1 MAELKRVFGL
11 SALIVYGVGD
21 ILGAGIYALTGKVAG
36 VAGHW
41 MWLSFSLALFIA
53 MFTAFSYAELSSRYP
68 KSGGASYYSQKAF
81 NKDWLGFIVGWIV
94 LFATVVSMATLS
106 AAFSQQIAKITGIE
120 LPAQLLILLFVAVI
134 ALVNFAGIKHSSN
147 ANMVATFIETSGLLI
162 VIGVGALWL
171 FGNSAETLPHPT
183 AHASE
188 LDLMKV
194 FQGVALAFYAFI
206 GFEDI
211 ANVAEESKDPEK
223 NIPTSII
230 ASLLIAG
237 LLYIL
242 IGWLAPQIVPP
253 EKLAE
258 SSTPL
263 LDIVRT
269 GQPNFPVLIFSFIS
283 LFAIFNTTL
292 LNYVTGSRLLYGMHD
307 QGLVP
312 KFFGKLHDKRQTPYF
327 SIVAI
332 FPVVVGLGFIGD
344 LKLLASSTSALLLIV
359 FSIVNISLIVTH
371 RKKENHKGFKV
382 PLFFPY
388 VGLLGS
394 LGAFTFLEK
403 RSLLI
408 AAAIIAI
415 GALLYIYRKKFSKS

>member
-1 MAELKRVFGL
+1 MTELKRVFGL

-81 NKDWLGFIVGWIV
+81 DKEWLGFIIGWIV

-106 AAFSQQIAKITGIE
+106 AAFSQQVAKITGVEI
-120 LPAQLLILLFVAVI
+120 PAQVLILIFVAII
-134 ALVNFAGIKHSSN
+134 ALVNFAGINHSSN

-162 VIGVGALWL
+162 VIGVGIMWL
-171 FGNSAETLPHPT
+171 MGNSSPITETS
-183 AHASE
+183 ASPASD
-188 LDLMKV
+188 LDFMKI

-211 ANVAEESKDPEK
+211 ANVAEETKDPEK
-223 NIPTSII
+223 NIPRSII

-237 LLYIL
+237 FLYIL
-242 IGWLAPQIVPP
+242 VGWLAPQIVPP

-258 SSTPL
+258 SPTPL

-269 GQPNFPVLIFSFIS
+269 GQPNFPIIIFSFIS

-312 KFFGKLHDKRQTPYF
+312 KLFGKLHSKRQTPHY
-327 SIVAI
+327 SIIAI
-332 FPVVVGLGFIGD
+332 FPVVVGLAFIGD

-359 FSIVNISLIVTH
+359 FSVVHLSLIFTH
-371 RKKENHKGFKV
+371 KKNESHKGFKV
-382 PLFFPY
+382 PKFFPY
-388 VGLLGS
+388 VGLMGS
-394 LGAFTFLEK
+394 IGAFTFLEL

-408 AAAIIAI
+408 AAVITAI
-415 GALLYIYRKKFSKS
+415 GALLYFYRIKFIKS